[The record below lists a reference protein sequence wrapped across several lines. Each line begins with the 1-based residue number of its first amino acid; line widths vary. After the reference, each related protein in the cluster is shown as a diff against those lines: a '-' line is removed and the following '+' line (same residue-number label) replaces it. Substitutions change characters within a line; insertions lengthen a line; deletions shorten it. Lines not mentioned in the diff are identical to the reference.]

1 MHMDWMDIAEVST
14 LALAGCSIVA
24 MLLAGRRG
32 SGVAQRVLA
41 SSAAILCV
49 MMAACLVAH
58 DLLDLPHRAVT
69 PLGWWVWIATV
80 VAVGMQVWD
89 ARSPISLPALYALG
103 LTLLG
108 LLLVVRD
115 LSPGRFVV
123 WTSICELT
131 GYAIVTALLGWV
143 FHRFPRIA
151 DRLRVSP
158 TAAAPRLEWFHRVQF
173 QGAQTG
179 LMLLSALLIGW
190 ILVDPAFDGMGEGIA
205 LLGLAGH
212 RAANPAALMLLGAT
226 MLMAWQSSEPWRA
239 RWQYGAFAAGLL
251 FTTSLSWAGIEPGTT
266 DTWSRRVVALLISSA
281 MMTILTRF
289 GLARALPRAGDWLVR
304 ARRASWLLAA
314 VAALMAILALLH
326 AAGLWT

>member
-1 MHMDWMDIAEVST
+1 MDLMDIAEITT

-24 MLLAGRRG
+24 TLVTGRRG
-32 SGVAQRVLA
+32 NGVAQRVLA
-41 SSAAILCV
+41 TSAAILCA

-58 DLLDLPHRAVT
+58 DLLDLPHRGVT
-69 PLGWWVWIATV
+69 PLGWWAWVAAV
-80 VAVGMQVWD
+80 VAVGMQVWE
-89 ARSPISLPALYALG
+89 ARSTSSLPILYALG

-108 LLLVVRD
+108 LLLVLRD

-143 FHRFPRIA
+143 FHRFPRYA
-151 DRLRVSP
+151 QRLRVPRSV
-158 TAAAPRLEWFHRVQF
+158 TASRHEGFDSAQF
-173 QGAQTG
+173 QGAQAG

-190 ILVDPAFDGMGEGIA
+190 ILVDPAFNGMGKGIA

-226 MLMAWQSSEPWRA
+226 MLMAWQSPASWRA
-239 RWQYGAFAAGLL
+239 RWQYAAFAAGLL
-251 FTTSLSWAGIEPGTT
+251 FTTSLSWAGIEPGAT
-266 DTWSRRVVALLISSA
+266 DTWSRRVVALLISAA
-281 MMTILTRF
+281 MMTFLTRF
-289 GLARALPRAGDWLVR
+289 GLARALPRAEDWLVR

-326 AAGLWT
+326 VAGLWT